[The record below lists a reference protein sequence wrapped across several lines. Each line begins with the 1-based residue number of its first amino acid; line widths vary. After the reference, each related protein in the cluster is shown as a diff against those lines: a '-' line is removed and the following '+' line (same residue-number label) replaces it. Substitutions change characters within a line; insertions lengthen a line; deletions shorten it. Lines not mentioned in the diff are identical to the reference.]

1 MNGVQLR
8 AARKRVKAQLA
19 DIKVKLAKD
28 IKRIITERNLTQFE
42 ASMITGEP
50 QSQFSSVRASSVGS
64 ARTAYSATGRC
75 SARKS
80 ISKSRRALARLSLI
94 PSTDRSVRGG

>member
-50 QSQFSSVRASSVGS
+50 QSQFSLIC
-64 ARTAYSATGRC
+64 TGKLRGF
-75 SARKS
+75 
-80 ISKSRRALARLSLI
+80 
-94 PSTDRSVRGG
+94 STDRLLRNRALLGA